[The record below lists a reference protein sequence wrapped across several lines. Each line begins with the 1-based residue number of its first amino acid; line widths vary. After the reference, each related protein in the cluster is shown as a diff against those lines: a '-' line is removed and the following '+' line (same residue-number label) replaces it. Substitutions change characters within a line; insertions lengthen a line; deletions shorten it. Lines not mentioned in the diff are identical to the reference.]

1 MKRMQMLS
9 CIVGRPVLPLVVASL
24 CWSVPTISSVTTAVQ
39 VVRAEGLQV
48 LLVDTAN
55 GDDATADG
63 SVFKPYRTITR
74 ALKAASA
81 GATIQLSAG
90 EYSEQTGEQFPL
102 VLKAVNLVGDERS
115 KGEGIKIVGGGRHV
129 SPSFASQNVTVI
141 ALKEVSV
148 RGVTIT
154 NPNERGYGL
163 WIESVS
169 SVVQNSS
176 FVESRNDGIFI
187 TGDSGPRIANNYFY
201 KNKSDGLTAAGVSKP
216 RIEDN
221 IFEETGFGINVTGK
235 AKPTLTGNTVR
246 GNMDGIVIEG
256 KSEPILRKNTIQ
268 NNQRSGVVVLGS
280 AAPDLGGQAG
290 MGENS
295 FSSNGKADLNN
306 VTRPHIEVVAMGN
319 SWAQPIFLGKV
330 TAEPEVMR
338 LAAEFNAAQTK
349 RLGVEKGNQK
359 PDKAKKADPKS
370 KKAKLASVKSIPTAA
385 KPVITPVKPPQKTTN
400 APAATPAVSPQPAS
414 TPQVASAPV
423 SSTTVSPAPTKSAL
437 QSSPPPSV
445 LKTEP
450 VAVRAS
456 GSYRVLV
463 TDGRP
468 EDTAQIEKLEKLVGK
483 VIPQNY
489 AGKPVLQV
497 GVFSSQENADRLVKQ
512 LGVEGFKAV
521 AVTDGKPLPEQASGA
536 KDKLTAKPVTPAAP
550 TSGPEASV
558 PPAKTAQAPVPE
570 TDAYRVLVTDSRP
583 NDVTRLKELVN
594 GVVSQTYAGK
604 PALQVGVF
612 ASRDNADRMIELLS
626 DKGFRAVSVSV
637 GQG

>member
-1 MKRMQMLS
+1 MQMLS
-9 CIVGRPVLPLVVASL
+9 GIVVRPVLPLVIASL
-24 CWSVPTISSVTTAVQ
+24 CWSVPTISGVTTTIQ

-176 FVESRNDGIFI
+176 FIESRNDGIFI
-187 TGDSGPRIANNYFY
+187 TGESGPRIANNYFY
-201 KNKSDGLTAAGVSKP
+201 KNKSDGLTAAGASKP

-221 IFEETGFGINVTGK
+221 IFEETGFGINITGK

-280 AAPDLGGQAG
+280 ATPDLGGQAG

-295 FSSNGKADLNN
+295 FASNGKADLNN

-319 SWAQPIFLGKV
+319 RWAQPIFLGKV

-349 RLGVEKGNQK
+349 LLANQK
-359 PDKAKKADPKS
+359 PDKAQKTNPKT
-370 KKAKLASVKSIPTAA
+370 KKLARAKSTPAAA
-385 KPVITPVKPPQKTTN
+385 KPVSTPVKPPQKSTST
-400 APAATPAVSPQPAS
+400 PAATPVVTQPAT
-414 TPQVASAPV
+414 TPQVTSAPV
-423 SSTTVSPAPTKSAL
+423 STSTSVSPLPTTMPPP
-437 QSSPPPSV
+437 SPPPV
-445 LKTEP
+445 RTAEP
-450 VAVRAS
+450 VAARAS
-456 GSYRVLV
+456 GPYRVLI
-463 TDGRP
+463 TDSRP

-489 AGKPVLQV
+489 AGKPALQV

-512 LGVEGFKAV
+512 LGAEGFKAV
-521 AVTDGKPLPEQASGA
+521 AVMDGKPLPAQATDS
-536 KDKLTAKPVTPAAP
+536 KDKQLTTKPATAEPATPGSEVSLPSAKAT
-550 TSGPEASV
+550 EQ
-558 PPAKTAQAPVPE
+558 QAPGPG
-570 TDAYRVLVTDSRP
+570 TDAYRVLVTDNRP
-583 NDVTRLKELVN
+583 DDVNRLKELVN

-626 DKGFRAVSVSV
+626 EKGFRAVSVSL